1 MPTEALGAQIVDREA
16 VGSEATEISRTFP
29 PSPFFAGT
37 RSLFE
42 LWAYCMPLVCS
53 RLRATRA
60 VVCSLMAAQ
69 SRRHEGDVEGERVRR
84 LRLRADGRRALAVNL
99 EETILLTR
107 KLFELR
113 DAVRSII

>member
-1 MPTEALGAQIVDREA
+1 LNAA
-16 VGSEATEISRTFP
+16 VSKTVVRLIGVPGVRISP
-29 PSPFFAGT
+29 PPFFAGR

-42 LWAYCMPLVCS
+42 LWAYCMSLICS

-60 VVCSLMAAQ
+60 VVCSLMVVQ
-69 SRRHEGDVEGERVRR
+69 SRRYEEDLEGERVRR
-84 LRLRADGRRALAVNL
+84 LRLRADGRRPLVVNL

-113 DAVRSII
+113 DAALRAR